1 MNERAITPE
10 SSNKSGSPH
19 WQPRLRKPE
28 LIKVTE
34 RIFCAADYAI
44 SNVGFV
50 ITENGVV
57 VVDTTETPKVAQRVF
72 DELRKIC
79 RLPVSHIIY
88 THFHDDHVHGASVF
102 HTANTKIIAQERMAK
117 QRKEIVNLLAYKAL
131 IDGLQFGAA
140 LDVRDR
146 GISLESHPKAGLRR
160 HQSGTAGR
168 AQFQDGGYL
177 PPDITFDKESRFN
190 EGGVAFE
197 LYHTQGQIVDHLMV
211 WLPWERA
218 LFPGDLFYA
227 DFPMLSNPMK
237 LDRPILAW
245 AESLDRM
252 RALRPEYL
260 VPSHSR
266 PRRGATEIA
275 SALNNYAQAIRFV
288 YDETVRFINEGLP
301 LRKFAGA
308 CACRRIW
315 RGCRICRRATERSRG
330 PSAVS
335 FAITPAGMISIP
347 PISSP
352 RLGLPSTA
360 RCWRRAAGR
369 GRSLRRTRRALAEG
383 GNQLVLELTD
393 LIFGARPKN
402 GAARQ
407 MRRAAL
413 ERLAPRATNGVEQN
427 IYRGAAT
434 ALRDGAPTP
443 MPADGGKT
451 DDGAASI
458 FNDRQVEK

>member
-10 SSNKSGSPH
+10 SSAKSGSPR
-19 WQPRLRKPE
+19 WQSRLRKPE

-79 RLPVSHIIY
+79 RLSVSHIIY
-88 THFHDDHVHGASVF
+88 THFHDDHVHGA
-102 HTANTKIIAQERMAK
+102 
-117 QRKEIVNLLAYKAL
+117 
-131 IDGLQFGAA
+131 
-140 LDVRDR
+140 RD
-146 GISLESHPKAGLRR
+146 SAVSNVESSA
-160 HQSGTAGR
+160 
-168 AQFQDGGYL
+168 
-177 PPDITFDKESRFN
+177 
-190 EGGVAFE
+190 E
-197 LYHTQGQIVDHLMV
+197 LNSI
-211 WLPWERA
+211 
-218 LFPGDLFYA
+218 
-227 DFPMLSNPMK
+227 N
-237 LDRPILAW
+237 
-245 AESLDRM
+245 
-252 RALRPEYL
+252 
-260 VPSHSR
+260 
-266 PRRGATEIA
+266 
-275 SALNNYAQAIRFV
+275 QAIRFV
-288 YDETVRFINEGLP
+288 YDETVRLINEGLP

-369 GRSLRRTRRALAEG
+369 ADPFAGRG
-383 GNQLVLELTD
+383 
-393 LIFGARPKN
+393 
-402 GAARQ
+402 
-407 MRRAAL
+407 
-413 ERLAPRATNGVEQN
+413 ERWPRAGINWCSSS
-427 IYRGAAT
+427 
-434 ALRDGAPTP
+434 PT
-443 MPADGGKT
+443 
-451 DDGAASI
+451 
-458 FNDRQVEK
+458 